1 MPVNV
6 RDLKPGD
13 RVMLNCPK
21 ARYKARREAEFQKIY
36 TPAELREKTR
46 GDRGLLVVGNL
57 DPHSEYAVF
66 LLTVAVGE
74 GYALVDGNS
83 RLHIPNPP
91 GAVLRHSCAMRIT
104 DGTLKD
110 DEGRTVFIEQRLG
123 RASFG

>member
-36 TPAELREKTR
+36 TPAELRELTD
-46 GDRGLLVVGNL
+46 GDGGLLVIGHL
-57 DPHSEYAVF
+57 DFNSEYAVF

-83 RLHIPNPP
+83 RMAIPNPP
-91 GAVLRHSCAMRIT
+91 GTVLRHMCAMRIT

-123 RASFG
+123 RPSFG